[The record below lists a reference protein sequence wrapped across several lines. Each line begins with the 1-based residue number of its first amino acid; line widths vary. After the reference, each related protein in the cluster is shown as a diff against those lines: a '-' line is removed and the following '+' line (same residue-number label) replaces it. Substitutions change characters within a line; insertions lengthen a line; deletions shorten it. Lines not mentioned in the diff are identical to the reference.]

1 MFRRAL
7 HASAVGVVVLT
18 LVAGCNDSSTSTN
31 DGSTGTADETFE
43 LQLLHF
49 ADVDGGGT
57 AAMFNVDEF
66 SALVDHFRSREPDR
80 TILLSSGDNYIPG
93 PIFEAS
99 DDDRMAAVIGE
110 PGQGRGEIAIQN
122 RMGVQVTAVGNHDL
136 DTGPEGFADI
146 IQPDGTYPGAQWPYV
161 SSNIDFAADANTAP
175 LLQEPGQ
182 EASSLPAGSLAKSVV
197 VTVAEEPVGI
207 VGAVTPT
214 LPSITS
220 VGDLTLAPSPF
231 AEDAAGLDA
240 LAAFIQEEV
249 DALTAEGIDKVILA
263 AHMQRID
270 VERNLAPRL
279 SDVDIIVAG
288 GSNTLLAD
296 SNDLLR
302 EGDTAD
308 GDYPQIFTS
317 ANGEPVLLV
326 NTAGDYKYLG
336 RLLVEFDSDGVI
348 LTDRLDPADNGA
360 WAATP
365 AVVEQL
371 KAEPL
376 SEVVQVADVIRE
388 ILGEL
393 DGSAFG
399 ITSEFLEG
407 RRTQV
412 RSRETNLG
420 NLTAD
425 ANLWYG
431 QTMQADNPP
440 LVSVKNGGGI
450 RAPIGVVSVPPG
462 EDDAVVLLP
471 PAANDFGK
479 PEGGISQL
487 DIQTSLAFNNGL
499 VHVDMTAAELRDLL
513 EELVKGNF
521 GHTSGLR
528 VEFDRSFPARSD
540 GDTNQGLA
548 TDGAQV
554 REMQVCLGG
563 WNAGQCDAGW
573 ETVVTGGVTQST
585 GRSYR
590 VVALDFLA
598 ACAAPA
604 GSEFETENC
613 GSGWPFKGLVD
624 ADFASL
630 LEGRF
635 ADNDPELADFSPSGG
650 EQDALAE
657 YLRVF
662 HPDADAAYDVP
673 PDVNERMISIGD

>member
-1 MFRRAL
+1 MFRRTL
-7 HASAVGVVVLT
+7 HAGGVGVVVLT
-18 LVAGCNDSSTSTN
+18 LLAGCSDSSNSTN
-31 DGSTGTADETFE
+31 DGSTGAADDTFQ

-80 TILLSSGDNYIPG
+80 TLLLSSGDNYIPG

-136 DTGPEGFADI
+136 DTGPAGFAGI
-146 IQPDGTYPGAQWPYV
+146 IQPDGAYPGAQWPYI
-161 SSNIDFAADANTAP
+161 SSNIDFAADENTAP
-175 LLQEPGQ
+175 LLQEPVQ
-182 EASSLPAGSLAKSVV
+182 EAGSLPPGSLAKSVV
-197 VTVAEEPVGI
+197 VTVAGEPVGV

-220 VGDLTLAPSPF
+220 VGDLTLSPSPF
-231 AEDAAGLDA
+231 AEDGAGFDA
-240 LAAFIQEEV
+240 LAALIQEEI
-249 DALTAEGIDKVILA
+249 DALTVEGIDKVILA

-270 VERNLAPRL
+270 VERNLATRL
-279 SDVDIIVAG
+279 RDVDIIVAG

-308 GDYPQIFTS
+308 GDYPQVFTGAS
-317 ANGEPVLLV
+317 GEPVLLV
-326 NTAGDYKYLG
+326 NTSGDYNYLG

-348 LTDRLDPADNGA
+348 LTERLDPADNGA

-365 AVVEQL
+365 AAVEQL
-371 KAEPL
+371 KAEPIP
-376 SEVVQVADVIRE
+376 EVVEVADVIRE

-393 DGSAFG
+393 DGDAFG
-399 ITSEFLEG
+399 ITAEFLEG
-407 RRTQV
+407 RRSEV

-462 EDDAVVLLP
+462 EEDSVVLLP

-499 VHVDMTAAELRDLL
+499 VHVDMTASELRDLL

-540 GDTNQGLA
+540 GDTNKSLS
-548 TDGAQV
+548 TDGEQV
-554 REMQVCLGG
+554 REMQVCLGD
-563 WNAGQCDAGW
+563 WNAGQCGAGW

-604 GSEFETENC
+604 GSEFAEENC

-635 ADNDPELADFSPSGG
+635 ADNDPGLADFSTTGG

-657 YLRVF
+657 YLQVF
-662 HPDADAAYDVP
+662 HPDADTAYDVP
-673 PDVNERMISIGD
+673 PDVNERMISIDD